1 MYMLDSEILNFII
14 DGKLNEIQFEE
25 EYYTLDNLRSFHN
38 WIKLQLIFNAK
49 NNTNGQTLLDVAAGR
64 GGDLMKWTKAKFK
77 YVTGFDNDSK
87 SIYEKNEFDGAI
99 KRYNT
104 MKSIPNL
111 PNVFF
116 WNISATDPKCI
127 DILNGKDHSKIYDVV
142 SCQFAFHYFVKD
154 IDLVLK
160 MISSKL
166 TKNGYFIGTSTDG
179 DLIKNNLKN
188 ADVSNDILNIEKTS
202 EEMYKFN
209 LNSYNT
215 ENKTYFE
222 CTGASDEY
230 FLHKDK
236 LVAKCKE
243 YNLEP
248 VSIKNFHEWK
258 LDYKSR
264 ELTRRECAASFLNFS
279 FVFKK
284 I

>member
-1 MYMLDSEILNFII
+1 MLDSDILNFII

-49 NNTNGQTLLDVAAGR
+49 NNTNGQTLLDIAVGR

-111 PNVFF
+111 PKVFF
-116 WNISATDPKCI
+116 WNISATDPKCL
-127 DILNGKDHSKIYDVV
+127 DILNGKDHGKIYDVI

-188 ADVSNDILNIEKTS
+188 ADISNDILNIEKTS

-222 CTGASDEY
+222 CTGASNEY

-258 LDYKSR
+258 LDYKGR